1 MKKLFFFAG
10 FVCLIAMLLPACAPE
25 SEPVPEAAPEPVF
38 DQAAEEAAVRKAEEK
53 FIASWNAQDISAVAD
68 MYVEN
73 IEDWGGAVKGIA
85 AMRKADEEMF
95 AGAFKNTQSKLIEEI
110 GIVFVTPDVAIYKS
124 RYENGGMLDEAGTA
138 LHPTKA
144 LVADVYVK
152 KNGKWMYAASFS
164 RPMEE

>member
-1 MKKLFFFAG
+1 MKRIL

-25 SEPVPEAAPEPVF
+25 PEPVPEAAPEPVF
-38 DQAAEEAAVRKAEEK
+38 DQAAEEAAVRKRQETSA
-53 FIASWNAQDISAVAD
+53 AAWNAHDAKA
-68 MYVEN
+68 
-73 IEDWGGAVKGIA
+73 IA
-85 AMRKADEEMF
+85 AMRVENFENWEGTTKGRAAYEKGVEESF
-95 AGAFKNTQSKLIEEI
+95 AGPLKNFHSKMLEEI